1 MVQRRRLQS
10 WTQGGCFL
18 SSGREGVGGRRKR
31 KQVIQSPVKHISQYF
46 HNIVFHLSESKRSK
60 VIAIESSSQSTLELS
75 TTILS
80 TKLVNQNKKPFNMST
95 IVANPMQPEATKIE
109 KLEAKL
115 ARFEES
121 SEKEEK
127 LRAKLRYLQFFENFQ
142 VATTPAHFVCS
153 ECKEVEV
160 VRKEVLHLTHKE
172 APQVKT
178 SYKKEVEVQ
187 CLSQETHKKEW
198 QEQEKSRQEGRQE
211 IRREFNKQEQ
221 GRGRRTKQEKDKDL
235 VKLSQGDFNVKPNS
249 LTRVPATTTSGR
261 PPTAD
266 QEKEQKATVG
276 KEGKLLHGDC
286 CKTCVRMDKLM
297 GQVLPH
303 SPNY

>member
-1 MVQRRRLQS
+1 M
-10 WTQGGCFL
+10 G
-18 SSGREGVGGRRKR
+18 
-31 KQVIQSPVKHISQYF
+31 ISQYF

-60 VIAIESSSQSTLELS
+60 VIAIESSSQSTLEPS

-80 TKLVNQNKKPFNMST
+80 TKLVNQNRKPFNMST
-95 IVANPMQPEATKIE
+95 IVANPVQPEATKIE

-127 LRAKLRYLQFFENFQ
+127 LRVKLRYLQFFENFQ

-153 ECKEVEV
+153 ECK
-160 VRKEVLHLTHKE
+160 
-172 APQVKT
+172 
-178 SYKKEVEVQ
+178 
-187 CLSQETHKKEW
+187 QEE
-198 QEQEKSRQEGRQE
+198 
-211 IRREFNKQEQ
+211 

-249 LTRVPATTTSGR
+249 QARVPATTTSGR
-261 PPTAD
+261 PPAAD
-266 QEKEQKATVG
+266 QEKKQKATVG
-276 KEGKLLHGDC
+276 KEGKLLHGNS

-303 SPNY
+303 SPNN

>member
-1 MVQRRRLQS
+1 MGSL
-10 WTQGGCFL
+10 
-18 SSGREGVGGRRKR
+18 GREGGAGRRKR

-46 HNIVFHLSESKRSK
+46 HNIVFHLSDSKGNK
-60 VIAIESSSQSTLELS
+60 VIVESSSQSTLELS
-75 TTILS
+75 TTTLS

-95 IVANPMQPEATKIE
+95 IVANPVQPEPTKIE

-115 ARFEES
+115 ANFEES

-127 LRAKLRYLQFFENFQ
+127 LRAKLRYLQFFGNFQ

-198 QEQEKSRQEGRQE
+198 QEQE
-211 IRREFNKQEQ
+211 Q

-249 LTRVPATTTSGR
+249 QARVPTTTTSGR
-261 PPTAD
+261 PPAAD
-266 QEKEQKATVG
+266 QEKKQKATVG
-276 KEGKLLHGDC
+276 KEGKLLHGNS

-303 SPNY
+303 SPNN

>member
-1 MVQRRRLQS
+1 M
-10 WTQGGCFL
+10 G
-18 SSGREGVGGRRKR
+18 SSGREGGAGRRKS
-31 KQVIQSPVKHISQYF
+31 KQVIQSPVKQISQYF
-46 HNIVFHLSESKRSK
+46 NNIVFHLSESKGNK
-60 VIAIESSSQSTLELS
+60 VIAIESSSQSTLEPS

-80 TKLVNQNKKPFNMST
+80 SKLVNQNKKPFNMST
-95 IVANPMQPEATKIE
+95 IVANPVQPEATKIE

-115 ARFEES
+115 ANFAES

-153 ECKEVEV
+153 EC
-160 VRKEVLHLTHKE
+160 
-172 APQVKT
+172 
-178 SYKKEVEVQ
+178 
-187 CLSQETHKKEW
+187 LSQETHKREW
-198 QEQEKSRQEGRQE
+198 QEQEKSRQEVRQE

-221 GRGRRTKQEKDKDL
+221 GRGRRTKQEKDKNL

-261 PPTAD
+261 PPAAD

-276 KEGKLLHGDC
+276 KEGKLLHGDS

-303 SPNY
+303 SPNC

>member
-1 MVQRRRLQS
+1 M
-10 WTQGGCFL
+10 G
-18 SSGREGVGGRRKR
+18 
-31 KQVIQSPVKHISQYF
+31 ISQYF

-80 TKLVNQNKKPFNMST
+80 PKLVNQNRKPFNMST
-95 IVANPMQPEATKIE
+95 IVANPVQPEATKIE

-127 LRAKLRYLQFFENFQ
+127 LRVKLRYLQFFENFQ

-187 CLSQETHKKEW
+187 CLSLETHKKEW
-198 QEQEKSRQEGRQE
+198 QEQEKSRQE

-261 PPTAD
+261 PPAAD

-276 KEGKLLHGDC
+276 KEGKLLHGDS
-286 CKTCVRMDKLM
+286 CKSCVRMDKLM

>member
-1 MVQRRRLQS
+1 MGSL
-10 WTQGGCFL
+10 
-18 SSGREGVGGRRKR
+18 GREGGAGRRKR

-46 HNIVFHLSESKRSK
+46 HNIVFHLSDSKGNK
-60 VIAIESSSQSTLELS
+60 VIVESSSQSTLELS
-75 TTILS
+75 ITTLS

-115 ARFEES
+115 ASFEES

-153 ECKEVEV
+153 KCKEVEV
-160 VRKEVLHLTHKE
+160 VHKE

-198 QEQEKSRQEGRQE
+198 QEQEKSRQEVRQE

-235 VKLSQGDFNVKPNS
+235 VKLS
-249 LTRVPATTTSGR
+249 
-261 PPTAD
+261 
-266 QEKEQKATVG
+266 
-276 KEGKLLHGDC
+276 
-286 CKTCVRMDKLM
+286 
-297 GQVLPH
+297 
-303 SPNY
+303 

>member
-1 MVQRRRLQS
+1 M
-10 WTQGGCFL
+10 G
-18 SSGREGVGGRRKR
+18 SSGREGGAGRRKR

-46 HNIVFHLSESKRSK
+46 HNIVFHLSESKGNK

-80 TKLVNQNKKPFNMST
+80 TKLINQNKKPFNMST

-115 ARFEES
+115 ASFEES

-160 VRKEVLHLTHKE
+160 
-172 APQVKT
+172 
-178 SYKKEVEVQ
+178 Q
-187 CLSQETHKKEW
+187 CLSLETHKKEW
-198 QEQEKSRQEGRQE
+198 QEQEKSRQEVRQE

-249 LTRVPATTTSGR
+249 LTRVPTTTTSGR
-261 PPTAD
+261 PPAAD

-276 KEGKLLHGDC
+276 KEGKLLHGDS

>member
-1 MVQRRRLQS
+1 
-10 WTQGGCFL
+10 
-18 SSGREGVGGRRKR
+18 
-31 KQVIQSPVKHISQYF
+31 
-46 HNIVFHLSESKRSK
+46 
-60 VIAIESSSQSTLELS
+60 
-75 TTILS
+75 
-80 TKLVNQNKKPFNMST
+80 MST
-95 IVANPMQPEATKIE
+95 IVANPVQPEATKIE

-115 ARFEES
+115 ASFEES

-142 VATTPAHFVCS
+142 VGTTPAHFVCS

-160 VRKEVLHLTHKE
+160 VRKEVLHLTNKEVLDLTHKE
-172 APQVKT
+172 VPQVKT

-198 QEQEKSRQEGRQE
+198 QEQEKSRQEVR
-211 IRREFNKQEQ
+211 QEQ

-249 LTRVPATTTSGR
+249 LVRVPATTTSGR
-261 PPTAD
+261 QPAAD

-276 KEGKLLHGDC
+276 KEGKLLHGDS

-297 GQVLPH
+297 GQVLSH
-303 SPNY
+303 SPNC

>member
-1 MVQRRRLQS
+1 M
-10 WTQGGCFL
+10 G
-18 SSGREGVGGRRKR
+18 
-31 KQVIQSPVKHISQYF
+31 
-46 HNIVFHLSESKRSK
+46 
-60 VIAIESSSQSTLELS
+60 AIESSSQSTLEPS

-80 TKLVNQNKKPFNMST
+80 SKLVNQNKKPFNMST
-95 IVANPMQPEATKIE
+95 IVANPVQPEATKIE
-109 KLEAKL
+109 KLEANL
-115 ARFEES
+115 ANFEES

-172 APQVKT
+172 APEVKT

-187 CLSQETHKKEW
+187 CLSQETHKREW
-198 QEQEKSRQEGRQE
+198 QE
-211 IRREFNKQEQ
+211 
-221 GRGRRTKQEKDKDL
+221 
-235 VKLSQGDFNVKPNS
+235 
-249 LTRVPATTTSGR
+249 
-261 PPTAD
+261 

-276 KEGKLLHGDC
+276 KEGKLLHGDS

-303 SPNY
+303 SPNC

>member
-10 WTQGGCFL
+10 WIQGGCFV
-18 SSGREGVGGRRKR
+18 SSGREGGAGRRKR

-46 HNIVFHLSESKRSK
+46 HNIVFHLSDSKGNK
-60 VIAIESSSQSTLELS
+60 VIVESSSQSTLELS
-75 TTILS
+75 TTTLS

-95 IVANPMQPEATKIE
+95 IVANPVQPEATKIE

-115 ARFEES
+115 ANFEES

-198 QEQEKSRQEGRQE
+198 QEQEKSRQEVRQE

-249 LTRVPATTTSGR
+249 LARVPATTTSGR
-261 PPTAD
+261 PPAAD

-276 KEGKLLHGDC
+276 KEGKLLHGDS